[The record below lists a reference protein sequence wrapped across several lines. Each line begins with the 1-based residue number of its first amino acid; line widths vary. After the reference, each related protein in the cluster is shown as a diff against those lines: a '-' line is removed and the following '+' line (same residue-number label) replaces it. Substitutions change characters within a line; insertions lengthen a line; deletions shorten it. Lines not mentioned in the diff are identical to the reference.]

1 MRSRVLLVTVF
12 MVFLF
17 GNILIEGSV
26 YVSADSSIDIDSNLN
41 DYITVEPGNL
51 EYKWIKITGG
61 KDFYNP
67 YLYYIDVE
75 KDCNIC
81 MDGGVHLTL
90 TVYTPTGEKYTEPC
104 NLHAGIGSPRGCP
117 VNLLWPGNWKLV
129 DEDSGFTIIFDVP
142 SLRAE
147 LYENFNLKITSPPFV
162 YPSCNFPPRIRLSLI
177 DPQDNIVSSMPPSS
191 LCEGSVSVRDMVK
204 ENVKNL
210 GKWELKLGVTM
221 EELLEKGVHN
231 EYSIPLVA
239 YANPVIVESP
249 SEIESL
255 AKESDDYFTIHFR
268 NEEDSTR
275 GDYLVDLPCSDF
287 KAGLYDP
294 NGVSYDTTTA
304 TMSGKKC
311 AIKLKVPDKAR
322 PGYWKIVVYPKDHRE
337 YSTSVEFYVSPKK
350 ERQVS
355 VNATCGPAFIVF
367 LAILLVLFRR

>member
-26 YVSADSSIDIDSNLN
+26 YVSAEPSIEISNELRE
-41 DYITVEPGNL
+41 YIAVDPGNSD
-51 EYKWIKITGG
+51 YRWVKITGESKWWVG
-61 KDFYNP
+61 AL
-67 YLYYIDVE
+67 LYYVKVKSDKGSYPLHPVVNIVYAPDGSVYKGDHTVDPPTSCGISGCVINPLWPGE
-75 KDCNIC
+75 WRLVNKLTGFTIRFNVPPLVAKLDEDFNLVIVSPSFISGIIKDESLVKIS
-81 MDGGVHLTL
+81 LL
-90 TVYTPTGEKYTEPC
+90 
-104 NLHAGIGSPRGCP
+104 SPRGEI
-117 VNLLWPGNWKLV
+117 VN
-129 DEDSGFTIIFDVP
+129 SGSP
-142 SLRAE
+142 SE
-147 LYENFNLKITSPPFV
+147 IK
-162 YPSCNFPPRIRLSLI
+162 
-177 DPQDNIVSSMPPSS
+177 SMI
-191 LCEGSVSVRDMVK
+191 K
-204 ENVKNL
+204 KNVQTP
-210 GKWELKLGVTM
+210 GKWEVKV
-221 EELLEKGVHN
+221 EVVQKELLEKGVHN

-304 TMSGKKC
+304 TRSGEKC

-337 YSTSVEFYVSPKK
+337 YSTSVEFYVSPEK

-355 VNATCGPAFIVF
+355 VNATCGPASIFG
-367 LAILLVLFRR
+367 LALIPLGLLGMRRRKNN